1 MPVDVPSEAATVI
14 PPARVVVVRAIA
26 VAVDKILFTLF
37 LFIVST
43 PFLFFLHKAGLY
55 QSTIKFSFPWKN
67 HPFTE
72 PVYIPF
78 TKYF

>member
-1 MPVDVPSEAATVI
+1 MYAHIIIIIIAILCLCGACRHSIRELNVLNAGTDVPSEAATVI

-43 PFLFFLHKAGLY
+43 PFLYFF
-55 QSTIKFSFPWKN
+55 T
-67 HPFTE
+67 
-72 PVYIPF
+72 
-78 TKYF
+78 